1 MKSKPFKVL
10 LLCVGIVVSI
20 PLLTVLV
27 WFAYMV
33 IYHTYRNHATKV
45 VEYKLVAELD
55 IAAWA
60 GEGRLLEYIHAKEGF
75 CKIIFSNDE
84 WAHYLKADRPLNLR
98 EKEVFLVT
106 VGVPLAETKQVY
118 NQGHLTPREN
128 EYYQQ
133 DFSLSKDYT
142 GRIYVYTFSIKGLRA
157 PGYR

>member
-1 MKSKPFKVL
+1 MRYKPLKVL
-10 LLCVGIVVSI
+10 LLCVGVVVSI
-20 PLLTVLV
+20 PLLTVSV

-33 IYHTYRNHATKV
+33 IYHTYKDYATKV

-55 IAAWA
+55 IDTWA
-60 GEGRLLEYIHAKEGF
+60 EESSLEYIHAKKVF
-75 CKIIFSNDE
+75 CEIIFSNDE

-98 EKEVFLVT
+98 GKEVFLVT
-106 VGVPLAETKQVY
+106 VGAPLAETKHVY
-118 NQGHLTPREN
+118 NRGYLTPRRD

-133 DFSLSKDYT
+133 DFSLSRDYT